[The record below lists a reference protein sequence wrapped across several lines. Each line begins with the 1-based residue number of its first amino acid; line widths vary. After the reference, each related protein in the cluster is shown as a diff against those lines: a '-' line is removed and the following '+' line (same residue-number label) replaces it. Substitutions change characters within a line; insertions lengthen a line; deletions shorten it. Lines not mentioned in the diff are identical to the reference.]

1 VSRTTFIRVG
11 WLIDGS
17 GRPARPDVLLK
28 VEAGLIAG
36 LEEGGEGASHPA
48 ERPLLDLAG
57 RTIIP
62 GLVDAHVHLFMS
74 PTSQEDVRRGQL
86 ASSYQALEPVMAG
99 QAAALLRAGVLAAR
113 DGGDYGGFSLRFRDE
128 RLPGTGLRLAS
139 PGRAWHVPGR
149 YGRLIGRPPQP
160 DLGLAGSIRAGAA
173 GLDHVKLV
181 NSGLNSLAQFG
192 RLTRPQFSPAELRAA
207 VTAAGESGLQVMV
220 HANGPEPVASAVRA
234 GCRSI
239 EHGFFMGRDCLKLMA
254 DLGCVWVPTAV
265 TMQGLS
271 ETLPPGD
278 PRAGVARLNLEAQL
292 EQLALARDLGVRVA
306 CGSDS
311 GSLGVVHGR
320 SLAQEMALFVRAGFG
335 LEEAVAAASALGAEL
350 LGLDGDLGRL
360 TPGRPATF
368 LVFEGPPAGLLQ
380 RLGRPERILLRGRP
394 LSFPGDSPPDQPV

>member
-1 VSRTTFIRVG
+1 VSRTTYIRAG

-17 GRPARPDVLLK
+17 GRPARPDVLL
-28 VEAGLIAG
+28 ELEDGLIAG
-36 LEEGGEGASHPA
+36 LEEGAERAKLPA

-74 PTSQEDVRRGQL
+74 PTSREEIRRGQL

-99 QAAALLRAGVLAAR
+99 HAAALLRAGVLAAR
-113 DGGDYGGFSLRFRDE
+113 DGGDYGGFSLRFRDQ
-128 RLPGTGLRLAS
+128 RLQGAGLRLTS
-139 PGRAWHVPGR
+139 PGRALHAPGR

-160 DLGLAGSIRAGAA
+160 GLGLAGSIRAGAA

-181 NSGLNSLAQFG
+181 NSGLNSLTRFG

-207 VTAAGESGLQVMV
+207 TAAAGELGLKVMV
-220 HANGPEPVASAVRA
+220 HANGPAPVADAVRA

-239 EHGFFMGRDCLKLMA
+239 EHGFFMGRDSLKLMA

-265 TMQGLS
+265 TMRGLS

-278 PRAGVARLNLEAQL
+278 PRAGVARQNLEAQL
-292 EQLALARDLGVRVA
+292 EQLGLARDLGVRVA

-320 SLAQEMALFVRAGFG
+320 SLAREMALFVRAGFG
-335 LEEAVAAASALGAEL
+335 LEEAVAAASALGADL
-350 LGLDGDLGRL
+350 LGLEGELGRL
-360 TPGRPATF
+360 APGRPATF

-380 RLGRPERILLRGRP
+380 RLGRPERIFLRGRP
-394 LSFPGDSPPDQPV
+394 LPIPENHSPDQPA